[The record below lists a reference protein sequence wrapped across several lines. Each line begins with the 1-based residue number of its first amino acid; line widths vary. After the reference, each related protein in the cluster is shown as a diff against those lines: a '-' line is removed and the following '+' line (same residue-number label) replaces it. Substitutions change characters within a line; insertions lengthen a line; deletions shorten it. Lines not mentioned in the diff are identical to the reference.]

1 MRRVEVDFVVAGAGL
16 AGMIAAVAAAR
27 RGMKVALIND
37 RSVLGGNA
45 SSEIGVRIQGASHH
59 GLNVAVYAKESGL
72 VEELRQQMN
81 FAISHQG
88 YTLLSAPDKVF
99 FDFIYREKNIELYL
113 NTVITDVCVKAGR
126 IESLLAYQMKAD
138 VSYEFCAP
146 LFADCTGDGV
156 VAFKAGA
163 SYHMGSEPRWQYGEK
178 WAPEQEEPYTMG
190 NTIFYEIEDVGQ
202 PVPFVRPDFAYD
214 VSKMDFMQDIENPL
228 KFRQLYVG
236 GNFWTLEY
244 GGQVNTICD
253 NEQIQ
258 LELRKLAFGLWDYIK
273 NSGKFPQAA
282 NFKMKRMYALAGT
295 RESRRILG
303 DYVLTENDIEEKRQ
317 FEDSVAMGGWPMDV
331 HAPKGIYDDLP
342 ASNFI
347 SVSGMYS
354 IPYRCLYAKDI
365 ENLFLAGRDASASHI
380 AMGSMRV
387 MGTCGAMGQAV
398 GTAAALCWKYRVVP
412 REIYP
417 KHVKRL
423 QEELSFDDQTILG
436 YRENSVLH
444 FWASASSERTY
455 ENQLQDGALA
465 LTRNYGLALPVETK
479 RLERVKVKLRNRS
492 KEEQMITVRVM
503 TGIHPETYLPQTLV
517 KTITLCLTPEFYGWH
532 EIFTDCDVGE
542 DQKVYLGFVKNPQVE
557 LMVGSER
564 TPGAVTF
571 VYHDADG
578 GSGYNHDTCPL
589 DEQTGFI
596 GQDILQEKNICFKD
610 MVPTQKMFSV
620 ENTQNG
626 YHRPYGLMHQ
636 WVSEKG
642 AGQWLKLS
650 AKTAQYVES
659 LRLIFD
665 NGLDVD
671 GKDIISPKMVRD
683 YDVRL
688 DDGFVISIRDNIQ
701 RQNRIFLR
709 RTVKEAVIEFL
720 RTWGEE
726 SIALYAAEMEPPRST
741 EE

>member
-1 MRRVEVDFVVAGAGL
+1 M
-16 AGMIAAVAAAR
+16 
-27 RGMKVALIND
+27 
-37 RSVLGGNA
+37 
-45 SSEIGVRIQGASHH
+45 
-59 GLNVAVYAKESGL
+59 AVYAKESGL

-81 FAISHQG
+81 FAISLQG

-113 NTVITDVCVKAGR
+113 NTVITDVRAKAGR

-163 SYHMGSEPRWQYGEK
+163 GYHMGSEPRRQYGEK

-423 QEELSFDDQTILG
+423 QEELSFDDQTILDTEKIPFCAF
-436 YRENSVLH
+436 RH
-444 FWASASSERTY
+444 
-455 ENQLQDGALA
+455 
-465 LTRNYGLALPVETK
+465 LP
-479 RLERVKVKLRNRS
+479 
-492 KEEQMITVRVM
+492 
-503 TGIHPETYLPQTLV
+503 
-517 KTITLCLTPEFYGWH
+517 
-532 EIFTDCDVGE
+532 
-542 DQKVYLGFVKNPQVE
+542 
-557 LMVGSER
+557 
-564 TPGAVTF
+564 AV
-571 VYHDADG
+571 
-578 GSGYNHDTCPL
+578 S
-589 DEQTGFI
+589 
-596 GQDILQEKNICFKD
+596 
-610 MVPTQKMFSV
+610 
-620 ENTQNG
+620 
-626 YHRPYGLMHQ
+626 GLMKISFRTERLHSPEITDWRFQ
-636 WVSEKG
+636 WKQNDWKG
-642 AGQWLKLS
+642 
-650 AKTAQYVES
+650 
-659 LRLIFD
+659 
-665 NGLDVD
+665 
-671 GKDIISPKMVRD
+671 
-683 YDVRL
+683 
-688 DDGFVISIRDNIQ
+688 
-701 RQNRIFLR
+701 
-709 RTVKEAVIEFL
+709 
-720 RTWGEE
+720 
-726 SIALYAAEMEPPRST
+726 
-741 EE
+741 